1 MLCSQRALVVFSRR
15 EVTELWEGRFQLRTT
30 EGWDLKAELI
40 FKEIAVPSERS
51 QKRKRKGRGV
61 PPFTCDVDVSEGG
74 REGGWSSSSH
84 GWLADGS
91 SAFPSWS
98 SSGSCSHHR
107 RRR

>member
-1 MLCSQRALVVFSRR
+1 MVFSRR
-15 EVTELWEGRFQLRTT
+15 EVTALWEGRFQLRTT

-74 REGGWSSSSH
+74 RV
-84 GWLADGS
+84 DG
-91 SAFPSWS
+91 AAPLMA
-98 SSGSCSHHR
+98 G
-107 RRR
+107 